1 MSEIIKVGIIGC
13 GRIGNLHIENL
24 NFNKN
29 VKINCIFD
37 SNIKLAKKN
46 CQNASNKIF

>member
-13 GRIGNLHIENL
+13 GRTGNLHIENL

-29 VKINCIFD
+29 VKINFIFD
-37 SNIKLAKKN
+37 SNIKVAKKT
-46 CQNASNKIF
+46 AKGIK